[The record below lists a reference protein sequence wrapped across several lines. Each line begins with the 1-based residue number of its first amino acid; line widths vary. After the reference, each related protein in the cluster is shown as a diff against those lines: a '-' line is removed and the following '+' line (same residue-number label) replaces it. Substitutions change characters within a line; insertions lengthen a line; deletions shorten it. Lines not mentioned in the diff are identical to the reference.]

1 VYIVRII
8 KTLGIATAMAL
19 CLIAF
24 VGAASASADK
34 FNVSVEPGKWTG
46 AISGEQH
53 RLNFG
58 EIYECTSVS
67 FSSDETKT
75 KSFEKLAVSPELSKC
90 LFRGISNVN
99 WTMNGCKFLFHAG
112 GGSGTIDI
120 TSCTK
125 PMSVEASGCR
135 IEIGNQRG
143 LGPVTYKNSAAPK
156 TITATAALK
165 GITYTR
171 SGWCTSWP
179 NGTFSD
185 GTYSGSWTISGSSTT
200 GIPAETWIESAAV
213 PPISGFAFEEAP
225 ATVKSENTVSG
236 VLYENG
242 GNAVICKKFNFSG
255 SSSSA
260 NTGTLS
266 LVPSFKECTMGT
278 TSGPKAIPDSNLS
291 AGSCSYVPHANG
303 GFDIG
308 GEGCAANPMT
318 FTNTLGCVVTVG
330 PQSYAGGLTFK
341 SEGVG
346 KLQTLSVEPVTFK
359 NVTYTATGA
368 GCAKP
373 GTFSTAKMD
382 VQAKLTATNSGGAAQ
397 GIWRE

>member
-1 VYIVRII
+1 VRTV

-24 VGAASASADK
+24 VGAASASADNFK
-34 FNVSVEPGKWTG
+34 VSYEPGKWNG

-53 RLNFG
+53 RLHLG
-58 EIYECTSVS
+58 EDYECTSVS
-67 FSSDETKT
+67 FSGETKT

-90 LFRGISNVN
+90 LFRGISYVN

-120 TSCTK
+120 ASCTK
-125 PMSVEASGCR
+125 PMSVEAQGCR
-135 IEIGNQRG
+135 IEIDNQRG
-143 LGPVTYKNSAAPK
+143 LGPVTYKNSAK
-156 TITATAALK
+156 LETITATAALT

-171 SGWCTSWP
+171 SGSCTSWP
-179 NGTFSD
+179 AGTFSN
-185 GTYSGSWTISGSSTT
+185 GTYSGSWTISHSTT
-200 GIPAETWIESAAV
+200 TGTPGSTWIESAA
-213 PPISGFAFEEAP
+213 PAPISAFAFEEAP
-225 ATVKSENTVSG
+225 ATVKSENVALS
-236 VLYENG
+236 VINENG
-242 GNAVICKKFNFSG
+242 GNAVSCSKFSLSG

-260 NTGTLS
+260 VTGTLS
-266 LVPSFKECTMGT
+266 LVPAFKECTMGT
-278 TSGPKAIPDSNLS
+278 TAGPKAIPDSNLN
-291 AGSCSYVPHANG
+291 AGSCSYVLHANG

-330 PQSYAGGLTFK
+330 PQSYAGGLVFK
-341 SEGVG
+341 SQGVG
-346 KLQTLSVEPVTFK
+346 KLQTLSVEPVNFT

-368 GCAKP
+368 SCAKP
-373 GTFSTAKMD
+373 GTFSTAKMG